1 MERIRHIGGVIFLAL
16 LLAIMAAGCAGGGP
30 TPWAERAENSVTVEV
45 HNDNW
50 HDARILF
57 DGYGVRAKTCRVPAL
72 SRGTCTSTYPL
83 DGVLKLSVYLLAS
96 RDEFHD
102 AVLVGPGDRL
112 TLSIQNYLPVSSVL
126 PQSVSMPPT
135 INEEALDVLWT
146 LRGGRWACKGPS
158 CLSERDLWSFSQ
170 AVVADAGKYGLDPRL
185 VSGLLLVE
193 NPWLDP
199 GAVSHAGAV
208 GLFQVMPTVWDGV
221 YPDCGDLSTVAG
233 NMCYGLRILRYYLDR
248 HNDDFDRALLAYNG
262 CRPHWT
268 SCNWYPSRVQAKGGL
283 AR

>member
-1 MERIRHIGGVIFLAL
+1 MTQPHRIDRVPDWFACLLFLAGFWL
-16 LLAIMAAGCAGGGP
+16 GLWASYQGCEHVIE
-30 TPWAERAENSVTVEV
+30 TPNA
-45 HNDNW
+45 
-50 HDARILF
+50 
-57 DGYGVRAKTCRVPAL
+57 
-72 SRGTCTSTYPL
+72 
-83 DGVLKLSVYLLAS
+83 
-96 RDEFHD
+96 
-102 AVLVGPGDRL
+102 
-112 TLSIQNYLPVSSVL
+112 

-135 INEEALDVLWT
+135 IDEDALDVYWT

-158 CLSERDLWSFSQ
+158 CLSEGDLWSFSQ
-170 AVVADAGKYGLDPRL
+170 AVVADAGKYGLDTRL

-233 NMCYGLRILRYYLDR
+233 NMCYGLRILRHYLDR
-248 HNDDFDRALLAYNG
+248 HDNDFDRALLAYNG